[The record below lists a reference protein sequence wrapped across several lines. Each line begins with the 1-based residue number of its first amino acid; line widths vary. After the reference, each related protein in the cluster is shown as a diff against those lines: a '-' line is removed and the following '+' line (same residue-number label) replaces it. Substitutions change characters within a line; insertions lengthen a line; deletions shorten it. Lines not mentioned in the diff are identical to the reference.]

1 MDKVLIVDSDIDN
14 LKKIEKGFKE
24 LHHFELLTAQT
35 GNAAVDILKKTKI
48 TVLITD
54 LNLSDMDGV
63 ELLAYMTRNH
73 PSTPCVVMLEPG
85 KPRPWFSDRTGHE
98 DVLYYL
104 EKPFEFGTLASII
117 FVGLNLKDEGLTLKG
132 MTLKNFL
139 PLIVLGRKTCCME
152 IISGSQKKG
161 YMYFDTGVLL
171 DAQYNHTTGDQAAK
185 DMAKW
190 ESVSLSFSRLPQN
203 RTGQK
208 INTKL
213 LEIAGAIWKE
223 KPKPRPAP
231 GQPPAAN
238 PAATPVK
245 ASKLQ
250 TALSRHVNI
259 LRTIKGYLGL
269 AILNPAGNVL
279 ATDVA
284 GESVRIE
291 DFSKELNNLF
301 ANCSKTVNQKG
312 LDRCTSFTIHT
323 SKAIIMMMSADV
335 YKQGNFRFVG
345 IMAPEGNGFFMQT
358 QLQRII
364 PQVLAETGSV

>member
-73 PSTPCVVMLEPG
+73 PSTPCVVMLEQG

-171 DAQYNHTTGDQAAK
+171 DAHHNHTTGDQAAK

-190 ESVSLSFSRLPQN
+190 ESVSSSLFPGFPEQN
-203 RTGQK
+203 QAKNQYQAAGNRRRH
-208 INTKL
+208 
-213 LEIAGAIWKE
+213 LERKAKT
-223 KPKPRPAP
+223 PSSPRPA
-231 GQPPAAN
+231 
-238 PAATPVK
+238 
-245 ASKLQ
+245 ASGK
-250 TALSRHVNI
+250 TGRH
-259 LRTIKGYLGL
+259 
-269 AILNPAGNVL
+269 P
-279 ATDVA
+279 
-284 GESVRIE
+284 GESVQTPDRAFPSRQYFTDHQGLSRPGHFKSRGQCAGHGRCRRIRP
-291 DFSKELNNLF
+291 DRRLF
-301 ANCSKTVNQKG
+301 
-312 LDRCTSFTIHT
+312 
-323 SKAIIMMMSADV
+323 
-335 YKQGNFRFVG
+335 QGTEQPVR
-345 IMAPEGNGFFMQT
+345 
-358 QLQRII
+358 QLQQNR
-364 PQVLAETGSV
+364 